1 MKKTLIIFA
10 FLCTSILSLAQKD
23 SSFFE
28 IGLNVFP
35 VLRNYNS
42 AESEITLNPYAL
54 QIEKSFGKVGLRV
67 GVGFRS
73 TENTEEPSDFNGQ
86 NTFVQDTSTMD
97 IRFGVALYKN
107 FSEKWSIKYGIDAII
122 ANRSSNSN
130 TIFVN
135 ANNVRHETT
144 NNTES
149 SGFGVAPF
157 IFAQYHFSKNFS
169 IGTEMSFRYLNN
181 DISMVRENTEF
192 PEFNAEIIRTKTELE
207 LLFPTALFVIVRF

>member
-1 MKKTLIIFA
+1 MKKTLFIIGFV
-10 FLCTSILSLAQKD
+10 CSSILGTAQKD

-35 VLRNYNS
+35 VIRNYNS
-42 AESEITLNPYAL
+42 AESDITLNPYAL
-54 QIEKSFGKVGLRV
+54 QLEKSFGKFGLRV
-67 GVGFRS
+67 GAGYRS
-73 TENTEEPSDFNGQ
+73 IENTEEPSDFNGQ

-97 IRFGVALYKN
+97 LRLGVVLYKN
-107 FSEKWSIKYGIDAII
+107 FNEKWSIKYGVDAIV

-135 ANNVRHETT
+135 ANNIRHETT

-181 DISMVRENTEF
+181 EISTVRENTEF
-192 PEFNAEIIRTKTELE
+192 PEFNAEINRTKTEVE

>member
-1 MKKTLIIFA
+1 MKKTLFIIGFVCA
-10 FLCTSILSLAQKD
+10 SILSSAQKD

-42 AESEITLNPYAL
+42 AESDITLNPYAL
-54 QIEKSFGKVGLRV
+54 QLEKSFGKFGLRV
-67 GVGFRS
+67 GAGYRS
-73 TENTEEPSDFNGQ
+73 IENTEEPSDFNGQ

-97 IRFGVALYKN
+97 LRFGVALYKN

-130 TIFVN
+130 TVFVN

-169 IGTEMSFRYLNN
+169 IGTELSFRYLNN
-181 DISMVRENTEF
+181 DISTVRENTEF
-192 PEFNAEIIRTKTELE
+192 PEFNAEINRTKTETE

>member
-1 MKKTLIIFA
+1 MKKTLFIIGFV
-10 FLCTSILSLAQKD
+10 CSSILGTAQKD

-35 VLRNYNS
+35 VIRNYNS
-42 AESEITLNPYAL
+42 AESDITLNPYAL
-54 QIEKSFGKVGLRV
+54 QLEKSFGKFGLRV
-67 GVGFRS
+67 GAGYRS
-73 TENTEEPSDFNGQ
+73 IENTEEPSDFNGQ

-97 IRFGVALYKN
+97 LRFGVVLYKN
-107 FSEKWSIKYGIDAII
+107 FNEKWSIKYGVDAIV

-135 ANNVRHETT
+135 ANNIRHETT

-181 DISMVRENTEF
+181 EISTVRENTEF
-192 PEFNAEIIRTKTELE
+192 PEFNAEINRTKTEVE

>member
-1 MKKTLIIFA
+1 LGT
-10 FLCTSILSLAQKD
+10 AQKD

-35 VLRNYNS
+35 VIRNYNS
-42 AESEITLNPYAL
+42 AESDITLNPYAL
-54 QIEKSFGKVGLRV
+54 QLEKSFGKFGLRV
-67 GVGFRS
+67 GAGYRS
-73 TENTEEPSDFNGQ
+73 IENTEEPSDFNGQ

-97 IRFGVALYKN
+97 LRLGVVLYKN
-107 FSEKWSIKYGIDAII
+107 FNEKWSIKYGVDAIV

-135 ANNVRHETT
+135 ANNIRHETT

-181 DISMVRENTEF
+181 EISTVRENTEF
-192 PEFNAEIIRTKTELE
+192 PEFNAEINRTKTEVE

>member
-1 MKKTLIIFA
+1 MKKTLFIIGFV
-10 FLCTSILSLAQKD
+10 CSSILGTAQKD

-35 VLRNYNS
+35 VIRNYNS
-42 AESEITLNPYAL
+42 AESDMTLNPYAL
-54 QIEKSFGKVGLRV
+54 QLEKSFGKFGLRV
-67 GVGFRS
+67 GAGYRS
-73 TENTEEPSDFNGQ
+73 IENTEEPSDFNGQ

-97 IRFGVALYKN
+97 LRLGVVLYKN
-107 FSEKWSIKYGIDAII
+107 FNEKWSIKYGVDAIV

-135 ANNVRHETT
+135 ANNIRHETT

-181 DISMVRENTEF
+181 EISTVRENTEF
-192 PEFNAEIIRTKTELE
+192 PEFNAEINRTKTEVE

>member
-1 MKKTLIIFA
+1 MKKTLFIIGFV
-10 FLCTSILSLAQKD
+10 CSSILGSAQKD

-35 VLRNYNS
+35 VIRNYNS
-42 AESEITLNPYAL
+42 AESDITLNPYAL
-54 QIEKSFGKVGLRV
+54 QLEKSFGKFGLRV
-67 GVGFRS
+67 GAGYRS
-73 TENTEEPSDFNGQ
+73 IENTEEPSDFNGQ

-97 IRFGVALYKN
+97 LRFGVVLYKN
-107 FSEKWSIKYGIDAII
+107 FNEKWSIKYGVDAIV

-135 ANNVRHETT
+135 ANNIRHETT

-181 DISMVRENTEF
+181 EIATVRENTEF
-192 PEFNAEIIRTKTELE
+192 PEFNAEINRTKTEVE

>member
-1 MKKTLIIFA
+1 MKKTLLIIGFVCLS
-10 FLCTSILSLAQKD
+10 FLSNAQKD

-35 VLRNYNS
+35 VLRNYNAS
-42 AESEITLNPYAL
+42 ESDITLNPYAL
-54 QIEKSFGKVGLRV
+54 QLEKSFGKFGLRA
-67 GVGFRS
+67 GAGFRS
-73 TENTEEPSDFNGQ
+73 IENTEDPSDFNGQ
-86 NTFVQDTSTMD
+86 NTFVQDTSTLD
-97 IRFGVALYKN
+97 IRFGMVVYKN
-107 FSEKWSIKYGIDAII
+107 FNEKWSIKYGVDAVI

-130 TIFVN
+130 TIFTN
-135 ANNVRHETT
+135 ANNIRHETT

-149 SGFGVAPF
+149 NGFGVSPF

-169 IGTEMSFRYLNN
+169 IGTEMSFRYLSN
-181 DISMVRENTEF
+181 DITIVRENTEF

>member
-1 MKKTLIIFA
+1 MKKTLLIIGFA
-10 FLCTSILSLAQKD
+10 CLSILTSAQKD
-23 SSFFE
+23 SAFFE
-28 IGLNVFP
+28 IGLNIFP

-42 AESEITLNPYAL
+42 SESDISLNPYAL
-54 QIEKSFGKVGLRV
+54 QLEKSFGKFGLRV
-67 GVGFRS
+67 GAGFRS
-73 TENTEEPSDFNGQ
+73 IENTEEPSDFNGQ
-86 NTFVQDTSTMD
+86 NTFFQDTSTFDM
-97 IRFGVALYKN
+97 RFGVVLYKN
-107 FSEKWSIKYGIDAII
+107 FNEKWSIKYGVDAVL

-135 ANNVRHETT
+135 ANNIRHETT
-144 NNTES
+144 NTTES

-181 DISMVRENTEF
+181 DITIVRENTEF

>member
-1 MKKTLIIFA
+1 M
-10 FLCTSILSLAQKD
+10 D
-23 SSFFE
+23 
-28 IGLNVFP
+28 
-35 VLRNYNS
+35 LR
-42 AESEITLNPYAL
+42 L
-54 QIEKSFGKVGLRV
+54 
-67 GVGFRS
+67 GV
-73 TENTEEPSDFNGQ
+73 
-86 NTFVQDTSTMD
+86 V
-97 IRFGVALYKN
+97 LYKN
-107 FSEKWSIKYGIDAII
+107 FNEKWSIKYGVDAIV

-135 ANNVRHETT
+135 ANNIRHETT

-181 DISMVRENTEF
+181 EISTVRENTEF
-192 PEFNAEIIRTKTELE
+192 PEFNAEINRTKTEVE